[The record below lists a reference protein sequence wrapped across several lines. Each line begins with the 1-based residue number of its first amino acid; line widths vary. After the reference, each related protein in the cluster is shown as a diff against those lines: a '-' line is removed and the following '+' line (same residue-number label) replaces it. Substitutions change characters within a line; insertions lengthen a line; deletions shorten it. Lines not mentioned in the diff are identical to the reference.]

1 MNEQPTLGDLL
12 RDQGIAQVLSHN
24 ESYADRF
31 YSAAGI
37 LLERHGEITST
48 AVVELVG
55 MPDGSPNAIGA
66 AMRSFAKRRGLHID
80 RYVKSSRP
88 SCHSAVVAVWKR
100 KL

>member
-1 MNEQPTLGDLL
+1 MNEQLTLGDLL
-12 RDQGIAQVLSHN
+12 RDEGIAQVLSHN

-31 YSAAGI
+31 HSAAEI
-37 LLERHGEITST
+37 LLNRHGEITSV

-66 AMRSFAKRRGLHID
+66 AMRTFAKHRGLHID
-80 RYVKSSRP
+80 CYVKSSRP
-88 SCHSAVVAVWKR
+88 TRHSAVVAVWKR

>member
-1 MNEQPTLGDLL
+1 MNEQLTLGDLL

-31 YSAAGI
+31 HSAAGA
-37 LLERHGEITST
+37 LLKEHGEITSV

-66 AMRSFAKRRGLHID
+66 AMRTFAKQRGLHID
-80 RYVKSSRP
+80 CYVKSPRP
-88 SCHSAVVAVWKR
+88 TRHSAVVAVWKP
-100 KL
+100 